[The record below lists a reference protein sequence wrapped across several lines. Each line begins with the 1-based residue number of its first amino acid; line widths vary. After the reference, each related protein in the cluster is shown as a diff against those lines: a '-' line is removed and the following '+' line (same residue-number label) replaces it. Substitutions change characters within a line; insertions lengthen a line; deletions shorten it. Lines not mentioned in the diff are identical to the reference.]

1 MINTDELSRPNQA
14 LHLIP
19 KALNDGGQIF
29 IFGVSPYPSMARLLS
44 AEYEEQS
51 HWIIAIWDGTG
62 HYQCQRRT

>member
-44 AEYEEQS
+44 AEYERTVALDYS
-51 HWIIAIWDGTG
+51 YLGRHWALSVPT
-62 HYQCQRRT
+62 